1 VKNDLKKIGVVN
13 QTTMLASETEEI
25 SNFLKETIIEKFGEE
40 NYKDHFADTRDTL
53 CYATNENQKS
63 TYGLLEIEADIAI
76 VVGGYNSSNT
86 SHLVELCEQKL
97 KTFFIKS
104 EDEIESKSLINHFDY
119 KNKNM
124 LQTMNFIPEQE
135 KVKIILTSGASCPDA
150 VVENVL
156 KKILSFF
163 KNRKSLQ
170 EVMEPFN

>member
-1 VKNDLKKIGVVN
+1 
-13 QTTMLASETEEI
+13 MLASETEEI
-25 SNFLKETIIEKFGEE
+25 SNFLKETIANKYGEE

-63 TYGLLEIEADIAI
+63 TYGLLEVEADIAI

-97 KTFFIKS
+97 ETFFIKS
-104 EDEIESKSLINHFDY
+104 EEEIESRETINHFDY
-119 KNKNM
+119 KNKKM
-124 LQTMNFIPEQE
+124 QTTSDFIPKKD

-156 KKILSFF
+156 KELLTFF
-163 KNRKSLQ
+163 NNRKSIE
-170 EVMEPFN
+170 EVLAPFNQE